1 MGICSIV
8 ISVWAAV
15 WKSQLIS
22 PKCTFLSTSS
32 LAECTCWAV
41 PVADYVISCCLR
53 KSAANYTQ
61 IVLANWMKGTAHIS
75 AFMSINLA
83 TCVPEMCG
91 HWEIVPLL
99 SSYHFLKNLA
109 NLATQNTRNAMVVL
123 MTCSKMVP
131 LAGLWMYMLPC
142 FYPPPQAA
150 PHIPHSS
157 SLFTLPLVLEGK
169 HVVGFLFSPVK
180 ECKCYQHVS
189 SINVLDMFD
198 CFVAAGVELL
208 RFQCDGVSQ
217 HLRDCWVILV
227 QTSEAV
233 SGYFQHPEVE
243 LMLQT
248 WTLFKFDVSHIS
260 AYYASSRINE
270 RPYLS
275 VFSITEPWLPVPLT
289 WWQHKSQQL

>member
-1 MGICSIV
+1 
-8 ISVWAAV
+8 
-15 WKSQLIS
+15 
-22 PKCTFLSTSS
+22 
-32 LAECTCWAV
+32 
-41 PVADYVISCCLR
+41 
-53 KSAANYTQ
+53 
-61 IVLANWMKGTAHIS
+61 
-75 AFMSINLA
+75 
-83 TCVPEMCG
+83 
-91 HWEIVPLL
+91 
-99 SSYHFLKNLA
+99 
-109 NLATQNTRNAMVVL
+109 MVVL

-131 LAGLWMYMLPC
+131 LAGLWMYTLPC

-180 ECKCYQHVS
+180 ECNCYQHVS

-198 CFVAAGVELL
+198 CFVAVGVELL

-248 WTLFKFDVSHIS
+248 
-260 AYYASSRINE
+260 
-270 RPYLS
+270 
-275 VFSITEPWLPVPLT
+275 
-289 WWQHKSQQL
+289 